1 MSIDL
6 RAPLT
11 DLPAVAQQPGNYIG
25 GSWECDE
32 PGTFAAINPATG
44 APLAQLP
51 LSSRATAR
59 RAVAQAKAAQAAW
72 ARVSTWERATLCA
85 SIGNAIEAATDDL
98 ARILSME
105 QGKPL
110 AEATAEVTATAHGFH
125 MSAEM
130 VRYMAGEVLT
140 GATPGRQFLSQRHP
154 RGVYAVI
161 TPWNYPLMIPGEYL
175 APAIASG
182 NAVVWVPAPTT
193 SLVAA
198 AFMRVVAGAGLPD
211 GLINLVIGE
220 GAVVGDE
227 IVAHEDVQGIGFTG
241 STRTGRSVAERGA
254 GKPMLLELG
263 GNGPVIVRRDAD
275 LDLAAQAAALGA
287 FMNAG
292 QICAATGRVLAD
304 AAIAGELGERI
315 AEIAR
320 SHRPGDPLHQGTTMG
335 PLNNAAVVQKTREH
349 VDEAIAAGARCLA
362 GGHLL
367 PGLGSDFFYA
377 PTVLV
382 DVTPDMRVAR
392 EETFG
397 PVVPILA
404 LDGDDALLRV
414 ANDTEYGLTMSIF
427 SRDIERALAMST
439 QLSSGIININA
450 HTVTW
455 ETHMPLGGAS
465 GTKSGIGRIGGR
477 HTIEAMTE
485 MRMVSIPAP
494 RYQSS
499 SPGTN
504 AAHSHKA

>member
-1 MSIDL
+1 MT
-6 RAPLT
+6 T
-11 DLPAVAQQPGNYIG
+11 DLLTPAADLPLIARDAGNYIG
-25 GSWECDE
+25 GRWEQDAE
-32 PGTFAAINPATG
+32 ATFAVVNPATG
-44 APLAQLP
+44 DELARLP
-51 LSSRATAR
+51 QSSRETAR
-59 RAVAQAKAAQAAW
+59 RAVVEAKAAQLAW

-85 SIGNAIEAATDDL
+85 SIGTAIEAAKDDL

-105 QGKPL
+105 QGKTL
-110 AEATAEVTATAHGFH
+110 AEAIGEVTATAHGFH

-130 VRYMAGEVLT
+130 VRYMTGEIIS
-140 GATPGRQFLSQRHP
+140 GEAKDRQFLSRRHP

-175 APAIASG
+175 APAIATG

-198 AFMRVVAGAGLPD
+198 ALMRVIADAGLPD
-211 GLINLVIGE
+211 GLVNLVLGQ

-263 GNGPVIVRRDAD
+263 GNGPLIVRHDAD
-275 LDLAAQAAALGA
+275 LDLAAEAAAVGA
-287 FMNAG
+287 FSNSG

-304 AAIAGELGERI
+304 ASIAERLAQRI

-320 SHRPGDPLHQGTTMG
+320 SHNPGDPLQQGTTMG
-335 PLNNAAVVQKTREH
+335 PLNNAAVLHKTRDH

-362 GGHLL
+362 GGHML
-367 PGLGSDFFYA
+367 PELGSDLFYA
-377 PTVLV
+377 PTVLA

-397 PVVPILA
+397 PVVPVIA
-404 LDGDDALLRV
+404 LDGDDELLRV

-427 SRDIERALAMST
+427 SQDIERALAMST

-450 HTVTW
+450 STVTW

-465 GTKSGIGRIGGR
+465 GSKRGIGRIGGR

-485 MRMVSIPAP
+485 VRTVSIPFRP
-494 RYQSS
+494 YES
-499 SPGTN
+499 
-504 AAHSHKA
+504 